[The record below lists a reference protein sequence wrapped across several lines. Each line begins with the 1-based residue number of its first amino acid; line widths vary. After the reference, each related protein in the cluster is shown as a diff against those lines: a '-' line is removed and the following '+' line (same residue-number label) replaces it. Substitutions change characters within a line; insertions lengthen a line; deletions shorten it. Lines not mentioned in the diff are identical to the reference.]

1 MEKLFADF
9 SLGLFVFQTLIFI
22 GLILLLKK
30 FAWGPILDAVNERE
44 EGIKQSLESAEEAK
58 KEMASI
64 VADNER
70 ILKEARIERDA
81 LLKDARAT
89 KDKMINDAK
98 ADASVEAQKLIE
110 IAKASIERETM
121 SAMTD
126 LKNQI
131 ADLSIDI
138 AEKVLRNELS
148 DKKSQMTLVEKLVKE
163 AEDDFSTKQRFC

>member
-22 GLILLLKK
+22 GLVLLLKK
-30 FAWGPILDAVNERE
+30 YAWKPILDAVNERE
-44 EGIKQSLESAEEAK
+44 EGIKNSLESAEEAK

-64 VADNER
+64 VADNEK
-70 ILKEARIERDA
+70 ILKEARIERDN
-81 LLKDARAT
+81 LLKDAREM
-89 KDKMINDAK
+89 KDKMIFDAK
-98 ADASVEAQKLIE
+98 SEASVEAEKLITL
-110 IAKASIERETM
+110 AKTSIENETM
-121 SAMTD
+121 KAMTE

-148 DKKSQMTLVEKLVKE
+148 DKKAQMTLVEKLVKE
-163 AEDDFSTKQRFC
+163 AEGNFSTKQ

>member
-22 GLILLLKK
+22 GLVLLLKK
-30 FAWGPILDAVNERE
+30 FAWKPILDAVNERE
-44 EGIKQSLESAEEAK
+44 EGIKNSLESAEEAK

-64 VADNER
+64 VADNEK
-70 ILKEARIERDA
+70 ILKEARVERDN
-81 LLKDARAT
+81 LLKEARSM
-89 KDKMINDAK
+89 KEKMISDAK
-98 ADASVEAQKLIE
+98 TEASVEAEKLIAL
-110 IAKASIERETM
+110 AKTSIENETM
-121 SAMTD
+121 KAMTE

-148 DKKSQMTLVEKLVKE
+148 DKKSQMSLVEKLVEE
-163 AEDDFSTKQRFC
+163 AENNFSTKQ

>member
-22 GLILLLKK
+22 GLVLLLKK
-30 FAWGPILDAVNERE
+30 YAWKPILDAVNERE
-44 EGIKQSLESAEEAK
+44 EGIKNSLESAEEAK

-64 VADNER
+64 VADNEK
-70 ILKEARIERDA
+70 ILKEARIERDN
-81 LLKDARAT
+81 LLKDARVM
-89 KDKMINDAK
+89 KEKMISDAK
-98 ADASVEAQKLIE
+98 YE
-110 IAKASIERETM
+110 ASIEAEKLISLAKTSIENETM
-121 SAMTD
+121 KAMTE

-148 DKKSQMTLVEKLVKE
+148 DKKAQMTLVEKLVEE
-163 AEDDFSTKQRFC
+163 AEGNFSTKQ

>member
-1 MEKLFADF
+1 MEKLFSDF

-44 EGIKQSLESAEEAK
+44 EGIKNSLESAEEAK

-64 VADNER
+64 VADNEK
-70 ILKEARIERDA
+70 ILKEARIERDN
-81 LLKDARAT
+81 LLKEARSM
-89 KDKMINDAK
+89 KDKMISEAK
-98 ADASVEAQKLIE
+98 SEASVEAEKLITL
-110 IAKASIERETM
+110 AKTSIENETM
-121 SAMTD
+121 KAMTE

-138 AEKVLRNELS
+138 AEKVLRSELS
-148 DKKSQMTLVEKLVKE
+148 DKKAQMSLVEKLVEE
-163 AEDDFSTKQRFC
+163 AEGNFSTKQ

>member
-22 GLILLLKK
+22 GLVLLLKK
-30 FAWGPILDAVNERE
+30 YAWKPILDAVNERE
-44 EGIKQSLESAEEAK
+44 EGIKNSLESAEEAK

-64 VADNER
+64 VADNEK
-70 ILKEARIERDA
+70 ILKEARIERDN
-81 LLKDARAT
+81 LLKEARSM
-89 KDKMINDAK
+89 KEKMISEAK
-98 ADASVEAQKLIE
+98 SEASVEAEKLITL
-110 IAKASIERETM
+110 AKTSIENETLK
-121 SAMTD
+121 AMTE

-148 DKKSQMTLVEKLVKE
+148 DKKAQMSLVEKLVEE
-163 AEDDFSTKQRFC
+163 AEGNFSTKQ